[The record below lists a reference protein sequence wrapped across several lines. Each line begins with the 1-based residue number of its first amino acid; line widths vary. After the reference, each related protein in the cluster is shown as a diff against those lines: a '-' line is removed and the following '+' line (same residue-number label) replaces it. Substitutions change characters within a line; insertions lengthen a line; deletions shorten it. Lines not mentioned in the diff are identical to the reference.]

1 MRQVI
6 PQALVAES
14 IKGISAAADT
24 AQPARQARRGRQD
37 APATASAGRASA
49 GRLAA
54 PGPALRGP
62 LWLLATGHGVDD
74 VYQGAVP
81 ALIPFLVAA
90 RHWDYAAAS
99 GIIAAAAVLS
109 SVFQPVF
116 GMLTDRRRLPWLVP
130 VGMSLAGAGIGL
142 SGLCRSY
149 ELTWLAVALSGLG
162 VAAYHPESA
171 RLARAASCG
180 SQVGMSWFAMGG
192 NVGFAAGP
200 AFAGVVLGALG
211 PAGTLPLAVPAL
223 MCAAVTALA
232 MKRATWGSPAARPRA
247 ASAAP
252 ADDWGGFATLTVAVA
267 ARSIV
272 TFGLGTFLALF
283 VEQRLHAS
291 TTVGE
296 AALITFYGVG
306 AASTILGGCLAHR
319 FGRIRTVRACYLLGV
334 PSLAA
339 IWLVPG
345 PADFAAVA
353 VAAVVLYVPF
363 SLHVTLAQD
372 YLPGRIGTASGVTLG
387 LAVSVGG
394 LAAPVLGIIADHT
407 SLRAAV
413 ALLTVMP
420 LVCAAVGTRM
430 REPRPAD
437 PAAGNTVNWHGL
449 RPRP

>member
-6 PQALVAES
+6 LQALVAETL
-14 IKGISAAADT
+14 KGIFAAADA

-37 APATASAGRASA
+37 APATALAGRASA
-49 GRLAA
+49 GR
-54 PGPALRGP
+54 
-62 LWLLATGHGVDD
+62 
-74 VYQGAVP
+74 
-81 ALIPFLVAA
+81 
-90 RHWDYAAAS
+90 
-99 GIIAAAAVLS
+99 
-109 SVFQPVF
+109 
-116 GMLTDRRRLPWLVP
+116 
-130 VGMSLAGAGIGL
+130 LAGAGIGL
-142 SGLCRSY
+142 SGLCRSD

-180 SQVGMSWFAMGG
+180 SQVGMGWFAMGG

-247 ASAAP
+247 ASAAST
-252 ADDWGGFATLTVAVA
+252 DDWGEFATLTVAVA

-272 TFGLGTFLALF
+272 TFGLGTFLASF

-319 FGRIRTVRACYLLGV
+319 FGRIRTVRPATCSGFPRWQPSGWCPVRPTLL
-334 PSLAA
+334 PS
-339 IWLVPG
+339 P
-345 PADFAAVA
+345 
-353 VAAVVLYVPF
+353 
-363 SLHVTLAQD
+363 
-372 YLPGRIGTASGVTLG
+372 
-387 LAVSVGG
+387 
-394 LAAPVLGIIADHT
+394 
-407 SLRAAV
+407 
-413 ALLTVMP
+413 
-420 LVCAAVGTRM
+420 
-430 REPRPAD
+430 
-437 PAAGNTVNWHGL
+437 
-449 RPRP
+449 